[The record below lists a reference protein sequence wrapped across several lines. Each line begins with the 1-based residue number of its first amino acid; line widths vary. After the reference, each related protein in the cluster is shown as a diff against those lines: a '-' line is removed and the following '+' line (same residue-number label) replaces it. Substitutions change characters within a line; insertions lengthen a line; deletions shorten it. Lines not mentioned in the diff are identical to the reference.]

1 MRILVA
7 EDDWTARCLLTAVL
21 KKAGHEVVDVADGE
35 AAWLAMRRP
44 DAPHM
49 VILDWQMPGFSG
61 LEVCRK
67 IRAQEGAAY
76 TYVVLQ
82 TARDSA
88 ADVQAGFDAGADDYL
103 IKPVDMSQLLQRIRA
118 GERALRHEALI
129 ANYAANMERLAEERA
144 RQLVHADRM
153 VTLGVLA
160 AGIAHEINNPATF
173 IAGNVQTME
182 RIWGRLAGLLAKTG
196 GGAEDPMLAMARQEF
211 PEMMAD
217 IRNGVVRITT
227 IVQGLKRFARQE
239 KGAKEPF
246 CVAEACHAALR
257 LCQNRLK
264 HSITVALEVREALPR
279 AVGNMQ
285 QIEQVL
291 VNLLVNAA
299 DAMESQGQGSLQIV
313 AVYEPPC
320 VRVAVQDSGPGL
332 PATVLD
338 RMFDPFFTTKQADK
352 GTGLG
357 LPISR
362 GIIEEHGGVLRGYNL
377 PGGGA
382 CFTFTLPAADGVEN
396 VSAPSLRSPV

>member
-7 EDDWTARCLLTAVL
+7 DDDLVSRCLLTTVL
-21 KKAGHEVVDVADGE
+21 KKAGHEVVEAADGS
-35 AAWLAMRRP
+35 AAWQTMCQP

-61 LEVCRK
+61 LELCRK
-67 IRAQEGAAY
+67 IRAQEGAEY

-82 TARDSA
+82 TGRGSA
-88 ADVQAGFDAGADDYL
+88 ADVQTGFEAGADDYL
-103 IKPVDMSQLLQRIRA
+103 IKPVDMQQLLQRIRA
-118 GERALRHEALI
+118 AARALRHEARI
-129 ANYAANMERLAEERA
+129 ASYAANMERLAEERA
-144 RQLVHADRM
+144 KQLVHADRM

-182 RIWGRLAGLLAKTG
+182 RVWGRIVAMLAKTG
-196 GGAEDPMLAMARQEF
+196 VGAEDPMLAMARQEF

-239 KGAKEPF
+239 QGSKAPF
-246 CVAEACHAALR
+246 SVAEACGAALR

-264 HSITVALEVREALPR
+264 HQITVSLEVSEALPR
-279 AVGNMQ
+279 AVGNVQ

-299 DAMESQGQGSLQIV
+299 DAMEAQGQGTLQIR
-313 AVYEPPC
+313 AFYEPPC
-320 VRVAVQDSGPGL
+320 IRVAVYDSGPGL
-332 PATVLD
+332 PAAVLD

-362 GIIEEHGGVLRGYNL
+362 GIIEEHGGVLRGYNQA
-377 PGGGA
+377 GGGA
-382 CFTFTLPAADGVEN
+382 SFEFTLPVVDGGAQ
-396 VSAPSLRSPV
+396 APAP